1 MFNSINLD
9 DKILSSE
16 KFKRDEISFNLIP
29 YLIKNKERYPD
40 IRCYSDGKDCVILN
54 TDINHPVVVWTSS
67 DFSDYESLSCFL
79 YEKFSDNKPLTLT
92 TKHDIYK
99 FFNDKGLVADFD
111 DIRILGVY
119 KCEKLNHIEKRG
131 YIDTAKPEETETI
144 AKMLQSFDN
153 EALPEEQ
160 HPFSFYLEKA
170 QSFINCKDTHKV
182 WRDKNTDI
190 TSIAYFTPVETN
202 AKIGAVYT
210 VPERRGTSYAK
221 MLVCEL
227 SKIILEMNLTPVL
240 YTNFQY
246 EPSNKCYKA
255 IGFELLNT
263 ICSYNV
269 KK

>member
-1 MFNSINLD
+1 MVN
-9 DKILSSE
+9 
-16 KFKRDEISFNLIP
+16 
-29 YLIKNKERYPD
+29 
-40 IRCYSDGKDCVILN
+40 
-54 TDINHPVVVWTSS
+54 
-67 DFSDYESLSCFL
+67 
-79 YEKFSDNKPLTLT
+79 
-92 TKHDIYK
+92 K
-99 FFNDKGLVADFD
+99 FFNDKNLVTDFD

-210 VPERRGTSYAK
+210 VPEKRGKSYAK

-227 SKIILEMNLTPVL
+227 SEIILNMKLTPVL